1 LDSDA
6 VRNRLFNASAIFKF
20 SPLST
25 ESPVATFLRACAIQ
39 NFLSTKIISII
50 RRKYFA
56 EPTAAVERNSGTQPM
71 DSILDTISHVPAATP
86 SQELS
91 WRLTTVDK
99 LDRLTSH
106 GPSATTGISTEP
118 SQNNIIEEILDVL
131 YYFQGPTDQQ
141 LRVRLTEITS
151 VAVKLW
157 GSLRK
162 DSCQVDVVYD
172 PSTGDWQGWDL
183 VDDVA
188 TNGSMAAN
196 SYSEIPVAQLPF
208 KSYMLF
214 PRIMGS
220 FDSDSTGPRIL
231 HRGSALPR
239 NTPVFQT
246 GLQEMKQIDHATKE
260 FRRSLRRG
268 SSAQSSPV
276 MGKHQGDWPAP
287 YRGYN

>member
-1 LDSDA
+1 M
-6 VRNRLFNASAIFKF
+6 
-20 SPLST
+20 
-25 ESPVATFLRACAIQ
+25 
-39 NFLSTKIISII
+39 
-50 RRKYFA
+50 
-56 EPTAAVERNSGTQPM
+56 ERNSGTQPI
-71 DSILDTISHVPAATP
+71 DSILDTISHVPAATS

-106 GPSATTGISTEP
+106 GPSGTTDISTEP
-118 SQNNIIEEILDVL
+118 GQSNIIEEIVALL
-131 YYFQGPTDQQ
+131 HYFQGPTDQQ

-157 GSLRK
+157 SALRK
-162 DSCQVDVVYD
+162 DSCQVDFVYD

-188 TNGSMAAN
+188 TNDSMAAN
-196 SYSEIPVAQLPF
+196 SYSEIPADQLPF

-220 FDSDSTGPRIL
+220 FDSDCTDPRIL
-231 HRGSALPR
+231 HTGSALPR
-239 NTPVFQT
+239 DTPVFQT

-260 FRRSLRRG
+260 FKRRLRRG

-276 MGKHQGDWPAP
+276 IGKRQGDWPALH
-287 YRGYN
+287 RGYN

>member
-1 LDSDA
+1 M
-6 VRNRLFNASAIFKF
+6 VRHRLFSGNAVFRF

-50 RRKYFA
+50 RRQYFA
-56 EPTAAVERNSGTQPM
+56 ETTAAVERNSGTQPI
-71 DSILDTISHVPAATP
+71 DSILDTISHVPAVTS

-99 LDRLTSH
+99 LDRLTSP
-106 GPSATTGISTEP
+106 GPSATTDISTKP
-118 SQNNIIEEILDVL
+118 SQSNIIEEIVALL
-131 YYFQGPTDQQ
+131 HYFQGPTDQQ
-141 LRVRLTEITS
+141 LRTRLTEIIS
-151 VAVKLW
+151 VAIKLW
-157 GSLRK
+157 SALRK
-162 DSCQVDVVYD
+162 DSCQVDFVYD

-188 TNGSMAAN
+188 TNGSTAAI
-196 SYSEIPVAQLPF
+196 SHSEIPMAQLPF

-220 FDSDSTGPRIL
+220 FDSDRAGPRIL
-231 HRGSALPR
+231 HTGSALPR
-239 NTPVFQT
+239 DTPVFQT
-246 GLQEMKQIDHATKE
+246 GLQEMKEIDHATKE
-260 FRRSLRRG
+260 FKRSLRRG

-276 MGKHQGDWPAP
+276 IGKRQADWPVLH
-287 YRGYN
+287 RGYN